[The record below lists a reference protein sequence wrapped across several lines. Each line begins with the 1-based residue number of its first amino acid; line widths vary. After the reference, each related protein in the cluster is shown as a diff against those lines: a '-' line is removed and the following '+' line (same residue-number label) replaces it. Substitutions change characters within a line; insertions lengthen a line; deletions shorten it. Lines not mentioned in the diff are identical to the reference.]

1 MMFSAVPKQVLD
13 VVWEDVKK
21 VLEPAVKTAKGK
33 LSISDV
39 YDYVKKGVYE
49 LWVVMEETKIV
60 AVITTRVIEYP
71 ERRALAMDF
80 IGGSKM
86 KEWLPEA
93 QRTLESFA
101 KDNNCSHLEG
111 YGRKAW
117 KRWLDKYVWKPDYIA
132 YRMELNG

>member
-49 LWVVMEETKIV
+49 LWVVMEETKQFMH
-60 AVITTRVIEYP
+60 RY
-71 ERRALAMDF
+71 
-80 IGGSKM
+80 
-86 KEWLPEA
+86 
-93 QRTLESFA
+93 
-101 KDNNCSHLEG
+101 
-111 YGRKAW
+111 
-117 KRWLDKYVWKPDYIA
+117 
-132 YRMELNG
+132 